1 MPTAVIAYLSAT
13 FTTATLAEELRD
25 HLLARGIEATA
36 VAIDDCDPATVA
48 GVDYLFLGAWTHG
61 WFVVRQHPDAAWVA
75 WVRGLPRLERPA
87 VALFTTYRV
96 RTGSMFRRMREPLAG
111 KGARIG
117 LELQAKGPHLT
128 AETRRAVDAFLD
140 AGAG

>member
-1 MPTAVIAYLSAT
+1 MPTAAITYLSAT

-25 HLLARGIEATA
+25 HLVARGIEATA
-36 VAIDDCDPATVA
+36 VSIDDCDPATLG

-61 WFVVRQHPDAAWVA
+61 WFVVRQHPDAAWTA
-75 WVRGLPRLERPA
+75 WARDLPNLDRPA
-87 VALFTTYRV
+87 VALFTTYRL

-117 LELQAKGPHLT
+117 LELEVKGPHLT
-128 AETRRAVDAFLD
+128 DEARRAVDAFLGGS
-140 AGAG
+140 AC